1 MEKSSCGVLMG
12 GFSELERFDRMAH
25 LVMTQVA
32 LETGRREDVEAIG

>member
-12 GFSELERFDRMAH
+12 GSLDLGRCDRMAH
-25 LVMTQVA
+25 LVMAQVA